1 MNIILIMLIV
11 VVSCLV
17 TWWIT
22 LKIFKRETR
31 KKVLEGHTCPFQ
43 NACTMYDTYNTAEA
57 ARRVARL
64 MLENM
69 ENEEE
74 YKKQIY
80 ELLTYKKNESEKK
93 GE

>member
-1 MNIILIMLIV
+1 
-11 VVSCLV
+11 
-17 TWWIT
+17 
-22 LKIFKRETR
+22 
-31 KKVLEGHTCPFQ
+31 
-43 NACTMYDTYNTAEA
+43 MYDTYNTAEA